1 MDERLSSSCNISIA
15 KIMNGFSKIGRTS
28 ILLTTRIDGW
38 TRKILSSDSNL
49 YEINGNVN
57 FMRCSKNCHKE
68 ILEVPLKSQPVP
80 TCP

>member
-1 MDERLSSSCNISIA
+1 MDKNLANSFNISIA
-15 KIMNGFSKIGRTS
+15 KIINGFSKIGRNA
-28 ILLTTRIDGW
+28 ILLTTRIDGL

-68 ILEVPLKSQPVP
+68 ILEIPSESQKVP